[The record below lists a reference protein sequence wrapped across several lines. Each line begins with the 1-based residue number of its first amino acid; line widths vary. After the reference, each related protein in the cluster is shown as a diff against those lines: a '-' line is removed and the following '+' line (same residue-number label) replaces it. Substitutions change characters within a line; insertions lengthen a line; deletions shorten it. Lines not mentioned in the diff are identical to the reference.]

1 MYKFKLLIKRV
12 CCAANKKRYKI
23 EKQSVWK
30 RVYYCIVHVFVW
42 FLCVY
47 GIERGMVV
55 GVLFHLKCPTIC
67 VSENGTA

>member
-1 MYKFKLLIKRV
+1 M
-12 CCAANKKRYKI
+12 CAANQKRYSNL

-55 GVLFHLKCPTIC
+55 GVLFLLKRPKS
-67 VSENGTA
+67 VLRKWYSMKSP